1 MPSEFFDE
9 KRKYRN
15 PSKRLKRIY
24 ILALTFIALILIF
37 SQIIIRTSIGN
48 LSEDASIVMNVG
60 QQKMLT
66 QQIITKI
73 ALYNYKKIDQKEELE
88 DLLNHWKKI
97 HLILQNGE
105 FSLKRIDWNN
115 AIDTEEFFEDLN
127 VHYENIK
134 NEAEKTINGQ
144 YPKDSVQVVK
154 NINNLIQHKE
164 EYLEAMNFLIKQFEV
179 DSKDKLKNLGNLEL
193 VLFILSLSILLI
205 EALVI
210 FIPSIKSIERFYTSL
225 EQAKK
230 ILTAQHGEIKKQK
243 ETLDAKQKS
252 LMIIE
257 KELTLNVKELQTV
270 NETLEAKNQ
279 DLDESY
285 KLLDEQ
291 KKEIALLS
299 QIAEEVNN
307 GIIVTGGDGKV
318 EWVNKGFTQI
328 SGFSPKNIIG
338 KETGDVLYSE
348 ETSKETIAHINKFLK
363 EKIPFNVEV
372 LSYHRLGL
380 PYWNNLQ
387 ITPLLDSNNNVEKY
401 IYVQQDITEQ
411 KNIEE
416 RIRKQN
422 QDLINFQA
430 ELSESYAFQEAL
442 FNSASVIII
451 ATDNNGIVT
460 NFNRTAERLLGYDS
474 HEIIHTETPTLFFNC
489 KAKVAI
495 DPHEEI
501 DESNYCFS
509 DLTKKLNDDQ
519 NTIDQEHYFMR
530 KDGSHFPVYLSIT
543 RIKNEEQDILGYIV
557 TASDV
562 SEKKKA
568 ENQLKESFETIQEKN
583 KKITASIN
591 YAQRIQKAILPT
603 EQQLKSLFA
612 DYFVF
617 YSPKDIVSGDFY
629 WATTKDD
636 KIIVAA
642 VDCTG
647 HGVPGAFMSLIGSTL
662 LSKIVG
668 EYNITE
674 PHEILEQLHIE
685 VNHTLR
691 QKSEGGTDGM
701 DMSLCTIYPDDKRI
715 EFSGARNPIFA
726 LVDGKFEV
734 YKGNKKCIGGNLR
747 NLDQYFT
754 KEIITYQ
761 NEATI
766 YMFSDGYQD
775 QFGGP
780 ETPMKLGQKNM
791 RASIQENVQL
801 SMADQKAI
809 LAQNFYDWKKDENQM
824 DDILLFGIK
833 LT

>member
-1 MPSEFFDE
+1 
-9 KRKYRN
+9 
-15 PSKRLKRIY
+15 
-24 ILALTFIALILIF
+24 
-37 SQIIIRTSIGN
+37 
-48 LSEDASIVMNVG
+48 
-60 QQKMLT
+60 
-66 QQIITKI
+66 
-73 ALYNYKKIDQKEELE
+73 
-88 DLLNHWKKI
+88 
-97 HLILQNGE
+97 
-105 FSLKRIDWNN
+105 
-115 AIDTEEFFEDLN
+115 
-127 VHYENIK
+127 
-134 NEAEKTINGQ
+134 
-144 YPKDSVQVVK
+144 
-154 NINNLIQHKE
+154 
-164 EYLEAMNFLIKQFEV
+164 
-179 DSKDKLKNLGNLEL
+179 
-193 VLFILSLSILLI
+193 
-205 EALVI
+205 
-210 FIPSIKSIERFYTSL
+210 
-225 EQAKK
+225 
-230 ILTAQHGEIKKQK
+230 
-243 ETLDAKQKS
+243 
-252 LMIIE
+252 
-257 KELTLNVKELQTV
+257 
-270 NETLEAKNQ
+270 
-279 DLDESY
+279 
-285 KLLDEQ
+285 
-291 KKEIALLS
+291 
-299 QIAEEVNN
+299 
-307 GIIVTGGDGKV
+307 
-318 EWVNKGFTQI
+318 
-328 SGFSPKNIIG
+328 
-338 KETGDVLYSE
+338 
-348 ETSKETIAHINKFLK
+348 

-451 ATDNNGIVT
+451 ATDNNGMIT

-474 HEIIHTETPTLFFNC
+474 HEVIHKETPTLFFNC

-509 DLTKKLNDDQ
+509 DLTAKISDDH

-530 KDGSHFPVYLSIT
+530 KDGSYFPVYLSIT

-603 EQQLKSLFA
+603 DQQLKSLFA

-662 LSKIVG
+662 LNKIVG

-701 DMSLCTIYPDDKRI
+701 DMSLCTIYPNEKRI

-726 LVDGKFEV
+726 CVDGEFEV

-747 NLDQYFT
+747 NLDQHFT
-754 KEIITYQ
+754 KEVITYQ
-761 NEATI
+761 KEATL

-780 ETPMKLGQKNM
+780 DTPVMKLGQKNM
-791 RASIQENVQL
+791 RASIQENAQL

-809 LAQNFYDWKKDENQM
+809 IVQNYYDWKQDENQM
-824 DDILLFGIK
+824 DDILVFGLK
-833 LT
+833 LS